1 MPYLGNLATYQCTQC
16 GAKHQK
22 VIGSRVV
29 FLLDENNKVIKHGD
43 GLYLS
48 TCDCRNQ
55 EHRVIGIGYEKNTS
69 VHLWRDMS
77 GNLHDPS
84 TMSIDYI
91 FNVFLM
97 IWNHSVPCHMRAH
110 LPPYNRYTKFP
121 KCYNKVYMKE
131 MFHVMYERLVK
142 QGDFGTTPLQ
152 RGLIAFV
159 EKWLDSGQC
168 DFMKKKVSNV

>member
-1 MPYLGNLATYQCTQC
+1 MGFIGELVTYQCTKC
-16 GAKHQK
+16 GAKHK
-22 VIGSRVV
+22 AVRGSTIV
-29 FLLDENNKVIKHGD
+29 FKLDANDNVTEHGSNI
-43 GLYLS
+43 YLS
-48 TCDCRNQ
+48 TCECKSP
-55 EHRVIGIGYEKNTS
+55 EHILIGSGYEKNKS

-97 IWNHSVPCHMRAH
+97 IWNHSVPTHMRAH

-159 EKWLDSGQC
+159 EKWLGSGQC